1 MNTCIAGFN
10 PARRTPR
17 SGFVLFEL
25 MFVVAIIGILAAMAI
40 PPYQDYV
47 YRARL
52 AEGFTIASALQR
64 SVADYYGHQ
73 GDLPMDNQHAGLPPP
88 DHFSGQ
94 YVERIEVTNGAL
106 HITFSPESLKDLENQ
121 RTMTLRPTRVLGDS
135 PANSLSWVCGYAEPA
150 TGMRA
155 MGENHTTIP
164 QKLLP
169 MACWN

>member
-1 MNTCIAGFN
+1 MNTCIAGLN
-10 PARRTPR
+10 PARRISR
-17 SGFVLFEL
+17 SGFVLIEL
-25 MFVVAIIGILAAMAI
+25 AFVVAIIGILAAMAI

-73 GDLPMDNQHAGLPPP
+73 GHLPADQQQAGLPPP
-88 DHFSGQ
+88 DHWAGH
-94 YVERIEVTNGAL
+94 YVERIELSNGAL
-106 HITFSPESLKDLENQ
+106 HITFSPTDLKALENQ
-121 RTMTLRPTRVLGDS
+121 RTMTLRPLVLGDS

-169 MACWN
+169 LTCWN